1 MHIQLAH
8 TLSLSV
14 YLSLSLSLSLTHTL
28 VHSYTRTHTH
38 IRTHFH
44 THTPV
49 SDTVAAD
56 TASAYAL
63 WLTIGHGNV
72 PSNDAKDMQA
82 GKPSTAG
89 I

>member
-1 MHIQLAH
+1 MHTIFH
-8 TLSLSV
+8 TLE
-14 YLSLSLSLSLTHTL
+14 
-28 VHSYTRTHTH
+28 
-38 IRTHFH
+38 
-44 THTPV
+44 PV

-56 TASAYAL
+56 TASAYAF
-63 WLTIGHGNV
+63 WLAIGQGNV